1 MKKINEYSIKVLQGS
16 IKGALTN
23 VIFNLNASLQERM
36 DEIAEIFKRGGA
48 EVVEREPDDDDEN
61 DE

>member
-1 MKKINEYSIKVLQGS
+1 MKKTNEYSIKVHPGS
-16 IKGALTN
+16 IKGALAN
-23 VIFNLNASLQERM
+23 ALFNLNASLQERM

-48 EVVEREPDDDDEN
+48 EVIEREPDDN